1 MDKKGILLEQKRAEL
16 QVKLTILQ
24 ENINNLKNELS
35 NEGQNSNLNNIEDTM
50 TNPHLQNLISLSNEY
65 KAANELYKLKQ
76 FEKNSLEN
84 QIQAEKKELE
94 KMKKICTDLVQQR
107 TSLEQENLFYQ
118 KKTKELEDKLN
129 FQNNKLFEIRNKKDI
144 LKQEIDILKNE
155 HISNTKFKYDNE
167 IIEKN
172 KNNQRE
178 YIDGQLNTN
187 EKRIQVLQIKIDNLN
202 KEIFELESGI
212 KDILKENEDMNYYN
226 IDIEKKILTIGE
238 SSKAY
243 NEKINILQREIDDT
257 KDYINNSKKEKKIL
271 EKKLEQLAE
280 ILEKINSTNVKINAN
295 LNIIKKSL
303 EKKAEFMKKEEDY
316 YSNCDKVKQKIIETC
331 KEIIFYLFL
340 RWLFLN

>member
-24 ENINNLKNELS
+24 ENINNLKSELS
-35 NEGQNSNLNNIEDTM
+35 NEGQNSNLNNIEDLM
-50 TNPHLQNLISLSNEY
+50 ANPHLQNLISLSNEY

-226 IDIEKKILTIGE
+226 IDIEKKILNIGE

-316 YSNCDKVKQKIIETC
+316 YTNCDKVKQKIIETC
-331 KEIIFYLFL
+331 KEINSYSDLI
-340 RWLFLN
+340 

>member
-35 NEGQNSNLNNIEDTM
+35 NEGQNSNLNNIEDPSS
-50 TNPHLQNLISLSNEY
+50 NPHLQNLISLSNEY

-84 QIQAEKKELE
+84 QIKAEKQELE
-94 KMKKICTDLVQQR
+94 KMKKICTNLIQQR

-118 KKTKELEDKLN
+118 KKAKELEDKLN
-129 FQNNKLFEIRNKKDI
+129 FQNNKLFEIKNRKEI
-144 LKQEIDILKNE
+144 LKQEVDILKNE
-155 HISNTKFKYDNE
+155 HITNTKFKYDNE
-167 IIEKN
+167 IVEKN

-178 YIDGQLNTN
+178 YIDEQLNTN

-243 NEKINILQREIDDT
+243 NEKINIIQREIDDT
-257 KDYINNSKKEKKIL
+257 KDYINNSKREKKNL

-303 EKKAEFMKKEEDY
+303 EKKEEFMKKEEDY
-316 YSNCDKVKQKIIETC
+316 YTNCDKIKQKIIETC
-331 KEIIFYLFL
+331 KEIIFYLFIK
-340 RWLFLN
+340 

>member
-1 MDKKGILLEQKRAEL
+1 MDKSDILLEQKRAEL

-35 NEGQNSNLNNIEDTM
+35 NEEQNLNNSEDPVY
-50 TNPHLQNLISLSNEY
+50 NPQFSNLVSLSNEY
-65 KAANELYKLKQ
+65 NSANELYKLKQ

-84 QIQAEKKELE
+84 ELKTQKKDLE
-94 KMKKICTDLVQQR
+94 KMKKICTDLIQQK

-118 KKTKELEDKLN
+118 KKSKELEDKLN
-129 FQNNKLFEIRNKKDI
+129 FQKNKIFELSNKKET
-144 LKQEIDILKNE
+144 LKQEVDILKNE

-167 IIEKN
+167 IAEKN
-172 KNNQRE
+172 KNSQRE
-178 YIDGQLNTN
+178 YIDDQINTN

-202 KEIFELESGI
+202 KEIFGLENDI
-212 KDILKENEDMNYYN
+212 KNILKENEDMNYYN

-243 NEKINILQREIDDT
+243 NEKINIIQREIDDT
-257 KDYINNSKKEKKIL
+257 KDYIINSKKEKKVL

-280 ILEKINSTNVKINAN
+280 ILEKINSANIKINAN

-316 YSNCDKVKQKIIETC
+316 YKNCDKVKQKIIETC
-331 KEIIFYLFL
+331 KEINSYSDLI
-340 RWLFLN
+340 

>member
-1 MDKKGILLEQKRAEL
+1 MDKSDILLEQKRAEL

-35 NEGQNSNLNNIEDTM
+35 NEEQNLNNSEDPVY
-50 TNPHLQNLISLSNEY
+50 NPQFSNLVSLSNEY
-65 KAANELYKLKQ
+65 NSANELYKLKQ

-84 QIQAEKKELE
+84 ELKTQKKDLE
-94 KMKKICTDLVQQR
+94 KMKKICTDLIQQK

-118 KKTKELEDKLN
+118 KKSKELEDKLN
-129 FQNNKLFEIRNKKDI
+129 FQKNKIFELSNKKET
-144 LKQEIDILKNE
+144 LKQEVDILKNE

-167 IIEKN
+167 IVEKN
-172 KNNQRE
+172 KNSQRE
-178 YIDGQLNTN
+178 YIDDQINTN

-202 KEIFELESGI
+202 KEIFGLENDI
-212 KDILKENEDMNYYN
+212 KNILKENEDMNYYN

-243 NEKINILQREIDDT
+243 NEKINIIQREIDDT
-257 KDYINNSKKEKKIL
+257 KDYIINSKKEKKVL

-280 ILEKINSTNVKINAN
+280 ILEKINSANIKINAN

-316 YSNCDKVKQKIIETC
+316 YKNNNKVKQKIFETC
-331 KEIIFYLFL
+331 KEINSYSDLI
-340 RWLFLN
+340 

>member
-316 YSNCDKVKQKIIETC
+316 YSNCDKFKQKIIETC
-331 KEIIFYLFL
+331 KEINSYSDLI
-340 RWLFLN
+340 